1 MGYVILAIF
10 LCAIQS
16 DLKAKLRESE
26 LTFEKNW
33 RRHQNLQI
41 VKGLFAVA
49 CFMAF
54 IVFAGFYIQR

>member
-1 MGYVILAIF
+1 MT
-10 LCAIQS
+10 IQS

-41 VKGLFAVA
+41 VKGLFAVV

>member
-1 MGYVILAIF
+1 MT
-10 LCAIQS
+10 IQS
-16 DLKAKLRESE
+16 DLKQKIKESE
-26 LTFEKNW
+26 LVFEKSW
-33 RRHQNLQI
+33 KRHQNLQI